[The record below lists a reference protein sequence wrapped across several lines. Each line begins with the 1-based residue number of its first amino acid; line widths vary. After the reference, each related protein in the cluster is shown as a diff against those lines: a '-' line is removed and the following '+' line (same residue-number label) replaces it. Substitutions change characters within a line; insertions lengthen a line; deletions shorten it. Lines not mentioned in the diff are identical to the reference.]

1 MIKENLLNIEERI
14 VAACIRSGRKRD
26 TVKLIAVSKTK
37 PVDMITDAYNNGIR
51 DFGENKVQE
60 LCSKYELINESD
72 INWHLIGNLQRNKVR
87 QVVSK
92 TKLIHSVD
100 SFKLAE
106 EISKEV
112 IKQGLAP
119 VNILIEINIA
129 NEPTKHGVDI
139 GEVKEL
145 IHDIAMLPGI
155 VIKGFMTVAPYTDE
169 PENNRKYFRK
179 MYELYVDM
187 QAENKDNINIT
198 ELSMGMSGDFEI
210 AIEEG
215 ATIVRIGTGIFG
227 ERSYL

>member
-1 MIKENLLNIEERI
+1 MIKDNLENIEARI
-14 VAACIRSGRKRD
+14 AAACKRSGRNRD
-26 TVKLIAVSKTK
+26 TVKLVAVSKTK
-37 PVDMITDAYNNGIR
+37 PVEMITEAFECGMR
-51 DFGENKVQE
+51 EFGENKVQE
-60 LCSKYELINESD
+60 LCAKHEVLKEQE

-92 TKLIHSVD
+92 TTLIHSVD

-112 IKQGLAP
+112 IKQQLKP
-119 VNILIEINIA
+119 VGILIEINIG

-139 GEVKEL
+139 NEVRKLLYE
-145 IHDIAMLPGI
+145 ISTLPGI
-155 VIKGFMTVAPYTDE
+155 IIKGFMTVAPYTDI
-169 PENNRKYFRK
+169 PEENRKYFRK

-187 QAENKDNINIT
+187 QAENKDNIDIT

>member
-1 MIKENLLNIEERI
+1 MIKENLITIEDRI
-14 VAACIRSGRKRD
+14 SAACKRSGRARD
-26 TVKLIAVSKTK
+26 TVKLVAVSKTK
-37 PVDMITDAYNNGIR
+37 PVEMITEAFNNGIR
-51 DFGENKVQE
+51 EFGENKVQE
-60 LCSKYELINESD
+60 LCSKYEALKEAD

-92 TKLIHSVD
+92 ATLIHSVD
-100 SFKLAE
+100 SLKLAE

-112 IKQGLAP
+112 LKQQLEP
-119 VNILIEINIA
+119 VSILIEINIGS
-129 NEPTKHGVDI
+129 EPTKHGVAI
-139 GEVKEL
+139 SKVKEL
-145 IHDIAMLPGI
+145 LHEISALPGI
-155 VIKGFMTVAPYTDE
+155 IIKGFMTVAPYTDA